1 MLLFQAAIDYKNNK
15 YKFKKENVK
24 AQNHVKMVLGLIN
37 VPEKDRLKYFDATGH
52 AYINQLKSDHYNDF
66 RVIMKSE
73 RTSNLSFKLTVGDDN
88 WNPIATYSVT
98 YQNNGKFKSAIKIQK
113 IALEQI
119 DRSDYKTNESEVPNH
134 IISNG
139 VTSEISYH
147 KVRKGETVSSIAR
160 KCGISVDE
168 LCRMNRIGKNTQLKI
183 GQILRVSHRGQDVL

>member
-1 MLLFQAAIDYKNNK
+1 MLFQAAIDYKNNK
-15 YKFKKENVK
+15 YNFKKENVK

-37 VPEKDRLKYFDATGH
+37 VPDKDRLKYFDVTGA

-73 RTSNLSFKLTVGDDN
+73 RTSNLSFKITIGDED

-98 YQNNGKFKSAIKIQK
+98 YQNKGKFNSSIKIQE
-113 IALEQI
+113 IALEHI
-119 DRSDYKTNESEVPNH
+119 DRSEYKTTESGAPNH
-134 IISNG
+134 VISNG
-139 VTSEISYH
+139 VSSEIHYH
-147 KVRKGETVSSIAR
+147 KVKKGETVSNIAR
-160 KCGISVDE
+160 KCGISVEE